1 MGLFALLAACDIV
14 DPQDEVDV
22 TVDDAALVLEGE
34 VLMVEVLFTVS
45 NGRTDSIEVATC
57 AGVVNAPLERRV
69 GAGWDLI
76 GGGTCQGGGI
86 RTIPPGDTAAG
97 RTAVGPAEG
106 GSYRIL
112 LAYRTAPEGVQGS
125 TRSAA
130 FTVTQ

>member
-1 MGLFALLAACDIV
+1 MSTPRTWRGYLAVMGLFALLAACDIV
-14 DPQDEVDV
+14 DPQDEVD
-22 TVDDAALVLEGE
+22 
-34 VLMVEVLFTVS
+34 VS